1 MDIRKTYTLR
11 WKAHQLELGVQ
22 TRIMGIV
29 NITPDSFSDGGHF
42 FSFDAAVEQGEKLA
56 EDGADILDIGGESTR
71 PYSEPVSAEE
81 EIRRV
86 IPVIEHLAKRIS
98 IPVSIDTTKALVA
111 KRALDAG
118 ASIINDIG
126 ALRLDPQMAGVAAEY
141 GVPIIVMH
149 MLGTP
154 KNMQISPEY
163 KNLLGEITGFLDDAI
178 KRGEEQG
185 ISRSNIIVD
194 PGIGFGKTVLH
205 NLLVIQNLHEFKKLG
220 APILIGPSRKAF
232 IRNILKGTRQ
242 GDISPLPPAVET
254 GTQAAVAAAVLQG
267 AHIVRVHD
275 VSATRATIQIADAII
290 NAKQAGGSP
299 PQIIP

>member
-42 FSFDAAVEQGEKLA
+42 FSFDTAVEQGEKLA

-126 ALRLDPQMAGVAAEY
+126 ALRLDSQMAGVAAEY

-232 IRNILKGTRQ
+232 IRNILKETRQ

-254 GTQAAVAAAVLQG
+254 GTQAAVTAAVLQG

-275 VSATRATIQIADAII
+275 VAATRATIQIADAII
-290 NAKQAGGSP
+290 NAKQAGGSS